1 MPGTP
6 LRLIVGLGNPG
17 SEYARTRHNA
27 GFWLVDELARRHR
40 GMFRAESRH
49 QGELARVA
57 IGGDDVWLLKPTTFM
72 NRSGASIASVCGFY
86 KIDVAQVLVAHD
98 EIDLPVGAVR
108 LKQGGGHG
116 GHNGLRDT
124 IAAIGEGFWRVRLGV
139 GHPGSRDQVVDY
151 VLRRASADEDALIQQ
166 AVVSAADIV
175 PLILVDGAQKAMNR
189 LHTKPAGDTPAG

>member
-86 KIDVAQVLVAHD
+86 KIDTAQVLVAHD
-98 EIDLPVGAVR
+98 EIDLLVGAVR

-166 AVVSAADIV
+166 AVASAADIV
-175 PLILVDGAQKAMNR
+175 PLILADGAQKAMNR
-189 LHTKPAGDTPAG
+189 LHTKPAGDMPAG